1 MSLKAYRRLRVLAA
15 AAMLAACAPQTEIV
29 KLYDAGGTDNR
40 PYERLLVVAITA
52 DSDSRRQLEDMIST
66 QLQQAGVASVSA
78 HTRTGAKTVLKQ
90 QEVNEAARESGADA
104 ILITHIVST
113 DVQAEKQ
120 EGRTNFRA
128 ECRGGGDPADYFL
141 YDYDELKEPDT
152 VRVAHTVVAVTNLYD
167 AADRRRLW
175 TIQSTC
181 FDKETMDE
189 VLLEE
194 AAAIARQLH
203 ADRLID

>member
-104 ILITHIVST
+104 ILISCGGLITLDILAPVEQRTGLPAISVPCGFTPEGLPVGMQIVGRHNAEFS
-113 DVQAEKQ
+113 VLQLAYAFEQATEFWKQ
-120 EGRTNFRA
+120 HPKVA
-128 ECRGGGDPADYFL
+128 RG
-141 YDYDELKEPDT
+141 
-152 VRVAHTVVAVTNLYD
+152 
-167 AADRRRLW
+167 
-175 TIQSTC
+175 
-181 FDKETMDE
+181 
-189 VLLEE
+189 
-194 AAAIARQLH
+194 
-203 ADRLID
+203 